1 MRFRD
6 YQQNAIDSAFREWE
20 SVASTMIVAPT
31 GTGKTVIMAG
41 IVKRAFPR
49 RVLVIAHREELI
61 FQAEQKIGKMAGV
74 AVGIEMAGRKID
86 EINES
91 WFGKPT
97 VVVSTVQTQTAG
109 GDGLGR
115 MGKFDPKEFGILLID
130 ECHHATASTYKRII
144 EYYKTNSNLKVLGV
158 TATPDRADEEALGQ
172 VFESVAFDYEINDA
186 IHDGWLVPIRQ
197 QMVEV
202 SGLDYSSIRTTAGD
216 LNGADLADVL
226 EDEDNLHKM
235 AGPTIDIV
243 GDRRTLVFC
252 AGVRQA
258 ERMSEILNRHREGMA
273 GFVCGKTPKEQRRE
287 LLRKFE
293 NGEIQVVCNCGVLTE
308 GFDNPGVE
316 VIIMGRPTKSR
327 SLYAQMVGRATRPLT
342 GVVDKFDSAEE
353 RRSAIRDSAKTHCLV
368 VDFVGNS
375 GRHKLVTSADILG
388 GKYSED
394 VIEQA
399 ELNARKSGGPVDM
412 DEELEKAQDEILERK
427 RREAANR
434 ARLTAR
440 AKYSIRSIDPFDAF
454 DLKPTRERGW
464 EKGKSLSAKQKEI
477 LLKQG
482 IDPEKRTYHE
492 NKQILDEFFRRWKE
506 NLCSYKQAAH
516 LKRYGIPSDVTAK
529 QASTILDGIWKNKM
543 RPEAAYE
550 SAMASAVEVADAV
563 PF

>member
-6 YQQNAIDSAFREWE
+6 YQQNAIDATFREWE
-20 SVASTMIVAPT
+20 SANSTMIVAPT
-31 GTGKTVIMAG
+31 GTGKRVIMAG

-49 RVLVIAHREELI
+49 RVMVVAHREELI
-61 FQAEQKIGKMAGV
+61 FQAEQKIGKMANVTV
-74 AVGIEMAGRKID
+74 AVEMAGRKID
-86 EINES
+86 EFNES

-115 MGKFDPKEFGILLID
+115 MRKFDPGEFGILLID
-130 ECHHATASTYKRII
+130 ECHHATAGTYRRII
-144 EYYKTNSNLKVLGV
+144 DYYRSNPKIKVLGV

-186 IHDGWLVPIRQ
+186 VHDGWLVPIRQ

-202 SGLDYSSIRTTAGD
+202 SGLDYSSVRTTAGD
-216 LNGADLADVL
+216 LNGSDLADVL
-226 EDEDNLHKM
+226 EDETNLHNM

-258 ERMSEILNRHREGMA
+258 ERMAEILNRHKDGMA

-287 LLRKFE
+287 LLQKFE
-293 NGEIQVVCNCGVLTE
+293 DGRIQVVCNCGVLTE

-316 VIIMGRPTKSR
+316 VVVMGRPTKSR
-327 SLYAQMVGRATRPLT
+327 SLYAQMVGRATRPLP
-342 GVVDKFDSAEE
+342 GSVDGFENPED
-353 RRSAIRDSAKTHCLV
+353 RRDSISKSAKPHCLV

-388 GKYSED
+388 GKYSDEE
-394 VIEQA
+394 IEQA
-399 ELNARKSGGPVDM
+399 ERSARKAGRPVDM
-412 DEELEKAQDEILERK
+412 DEELEKAREEVAERK

-434 ARLTAR
+434 AKLTAR
-440 AKYSIRSIDPFDAF
+440 AKYSVKTIDPFDAL
-454 DLKPTRERGW
+454 DIKPTRERGW
-464 EKGKSLSAKQKEI
+464 EKGKSLSPKQKEI

-482 IDPEKRTYHE
+482 IDPEKRSYHE
-492 NKQILDEFFRRWKE
+492 NKQILDEFFRRWDKK
-506 NLCSYKQAAH
+506 LCSYKQAAH
-516 LKRYGIPSDVTAK
+516 LKRYGINADVTAK
-529 QASTILDGIWKNKM
+529 QASVILDGIWKNGMK
-543 RPEAAYE
+543 PEAALMA
-550 SAMASAVEVADAV
+550 AMEVAEVADAV